1 MNEGVSVIFSELLLQ
16 KVLNC
21 MLMFFM
27 GNIIQD
33 FSNFQQARQKNCTE
47 WHPRGLF
54 AFLQIE
60 LWSFVALFKNKYVL
74 LLPWYHVLHKIRFS
88 D

>member
-1 MNEGVSVIFSELLLQ
+1 M
-16 KVLNC
+16 KVFVLSSLSCYNKKASNC
-21 MLMFFM
+21 MLMCFM

-47 WHPRGLF
+47 WPRRLF

-60 LWSFVALFKNKYVL
+60 LWSFVNLFKNKYVL
-74 LLPWYHVLHKIRFS
+74 LLSWYHVLRKIRFA

>member
-1 MNEGVSVIFSELLLQ
+1 
-16 KVLNC
+16 

-33 FSNFQQARQKNCTE
+33 FSNFQQARQKNCAE

-74 LLPWYHVLHKIRFS
+74 LVSWYHVLHRIGFA

>member
-1 MNEGVSVIFSELLLQ
+1 MKVFLLSSLSCYN
-16 KVLNC
+16 KKASNC
-21 MLMFFM
+21 MLMCFM

-33 FSNFQQARQKNCTE
+33 FSNFQQARQKNCME
-47 WHPRGLF
+47 WTRRLF

-60 LWSFVALFKNKYVL
+60 LWSFVNLFKNKYVL
-74 LLPWYHVLHKIRFS
+74 LLSWYHVLHKIRFA

>member
-1 MNEGVSVIFSELLLQ
+1 
-16 KVLNC
+16 

-47 WHPRGLF
+47 WHPGGLF

-60 LWSFVALFKNKYVL
+60 LWSFVPIFKNKYVL
-74 LLPWYHVLHKIRFS
+74 LLF
-88 D
+88 